1 MTEIMKARYHHIIMT
16 LATFLA
22 LTCPARLPGSSISP
36 AATTPPPA
44 LKVKTDRVIL
54 RDAPFLQE
62 LPATVRPSD
71 RSILAAKVMGV
82 IVSLPVTLGQTVRQG
97 QELVAISAQ
106 EIAARV
112 EQARAAERQAA
123 RDLER
128 ETGLLAQ
135 NAATPESVRNLED
148 RLQMARAALLE
159 AETYLSYTKVLAP
172 YDGVIVRKSAHEGD
186 LATPGMPLLEIERQG
201 ALRLEVE
208 VPEVLARRLQPGREV
223 EARLEEQVVTVKL
236 AEMSAS
242 ADPRSRTVLT
252 KFDLP
257 ADAPARSG
265 MFARVLLPAG
275 KSRQVLVPLS
285 AVTSFGQMERVFVV
299 EDGRARLRLVR
310 TGARQQPAA
319 DGATTAR
326 VEILS
331 GLRGGET
338 VIVEPSPILTDGYPV
353 EIVP

>member
-1 MTEIMKARYHHIIMT
+1 M
-16 LATFLA
+16 LA
-22 LTCPARLPGSSISP
+22 LSGPCHLPASPTPSGAAHPLP
-36 AATTPPPA
+36 AV
-44 LKVKTDRVIL
+44 KVQTDRVVL

-71 RSILAAKVMGV
+71 RSILSAKVMGV

-97 QELVAISAQ
+97 QELAIISAQ
-106 EIAARV
+106 EIAARL

-135 NAATPESVRNLED
+135 NAATSESVRNLED
-148 RLQMARAALLE
+148 RLLMARAALLE
-159 AETYLSYTKVLAP
+159 AETYLSYTRILAP
-172 YDGVIVRKSAHEGD
+172 YDGVIVRKTAHEGD
-186 LATPGMPLLEIERQG
+186 LATPGMPLVEIERQG
-201 ALRLEVE
+201 ALRLEVD
-208 VPEVLARRLQPGREV
+208 VPEVLSSRLQPGREV
-223 EARLEEQVVTVKL
+223 EARLEDQVITVKL

-265 MFARVLLPAG
+265 MFARVLIPAG
-275 KSRQVLVPLS
+275 KSRQVLAPLS
-285 AVTSFGQMERVFVV
+285 AVTSLGQMERVFVV
-299 EDGRARLRLVR
+299 EEGKAQLRLVR
-310 TGARQQPAA
+310 TGARQEPAP
-319 DGATTAR
+319 GASSGAR

-338 VIVEPSPILTDGYPV
+338 VILEPSPVLVDGQPV
-353 EIVP
+353 EMAP